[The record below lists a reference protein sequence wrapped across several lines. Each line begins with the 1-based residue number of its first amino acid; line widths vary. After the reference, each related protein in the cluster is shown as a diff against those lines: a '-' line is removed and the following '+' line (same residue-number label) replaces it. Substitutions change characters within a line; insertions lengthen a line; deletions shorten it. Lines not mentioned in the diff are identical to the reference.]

1 MENKKKAGFGSKFMN
16 WYESYQGKRIVG
28 VCYSLGAAIVIIG
41 ALGKIM
47 HTSWAN
53 VMLPFGMGVEA
64 FLFAIGC
71 FDKPHPT
78 FHWHEVF
85 PQLLGHGTDP
95 ELLEELKSRPRPTLL
110 GGGGSAS
117 TTTTTTTT
125 TTTSGNS
132 ASADVPGL
140 SATDMAALKTGIE
153 NMVKTASQITELS
166 KVATASG
173 ELTEKLNAA
182 SKATDQFVAAG
193 QVMAANSKNF
203 GDVYASV
210 ATDMQRV
217 AQGTQEYEAQVAAI
231 AKQLSSLNAVYELQV
246 KTVQAQVDNAKGSA
260 QQLEMLN
267 ESMAKMNS
275 VVGEALKSQEAYE
288 AGAKKLASQVAD
300 LNKVYGNMLNALS

>member
-1 MENKKKAGFGSKFMN
+1 MENKKKAGFGSAFMT
-16 WYESYQGKRIVG
+16 WYESYKGKRIVG

-64 FLFAIGC
+64 LLFAIGC
-71 FDKPHPT
+71 FDKPHPS

-85 PQLLGHGTDP
+85 PQLLGHDANE
-95 ELLEELKSRPRPTLL
+95 ELVKELKSRPRPTLL
-110 GGGGSAS
+110 GGGVPAP
-117 TTTTTTTT
+117 TTTTTA
-125 TTTSGNS
+125 TSTNNS
-132 ASADVPGL
+132 SADVPGL

-173 ELTEKLNAA
+173 VLTEKLNAA

-260 QQLEMLN
+260 QQLELLN
-267 ESMAKMNS
+267 ESMAKMNT

-288 AGAKKLASQVAD
+288 AGTKKLASQVAD

>member
-1 MENKKKAGFGSKFMN
+1 MKKENENKGFMD
-16 WYESYQGKRIVG
+16 WYESYKGKKVVG
-28 VCYSLGAAIVIIG
+28 AVYSLGASVVIIG
-41 ALGKIM
+41 ALFKIM
-47 HTSWAN
+47 HFPGAGA
-53 VMLPFGMGVEA
+53 MLMVGMGIEA
-64 FLFAIGC
+64 LLFALGC
-71 FDKPHPT
+71 LDKPHT
-78 FHWHEVF
+78 EFHWNNVF

-110 GGGGSAS
+110 DGGGAPAPTPVPSP
-117 TTTTTTTT
+117 
-125 TTTSGNS
+125 NPN
-132 ASADVPGL
+132 VPGL

-203 GDVYASV
+203 GDVYAKV

-217 AQGTQEYEAQVAAI
+217 AQGTNDYEAQVAAI
-231 AKQLSSLNAVYELQV
+231 AKQLNSLNAVYELQV
-246 KTVQAQVDNAKGSA
+246 KTVQAQVDSAKGSA
-260 QQLEMLN
+260 QQLELLN
-267 ESMAKMNS
+267 ESMTKMNV

-300 LNKVYGNMLNALS
+300 QNKVYGNMLNALS

>member
-1 MENKKKAGFGSKFMN
+1 MENKKNSGKGNKFMT
-16 WYESYQGKRIVG
+16 WYESYKGKRVVG
-28 VCYSLGAAIVIIG
+28 MVYSIGAAVVIIG
-41 ALGKIM
+41 ALFKIQ
-47 HTSWAN
+47 H
-53 VMLPFGMGVEA
+53 LPGARELLFVGMITEA
-64 FLFAIGC
+64 ILFLIGC

-85 PQLLGHGTDP
+85 PQLLGHDANE
-95 ELLEELKSRPRPTLL
+95 ELVKELKSRPRPTLL
-110 GGGGSAS
+110 CGGAPAPTPVPSP
-117 TTTTTTTT
+117 
-125 TTTSGNS
+125 NPN
-132 ASADVPGL
+132 VPGL

-182 SKATDQFVAAG
+182 SQATDQFVAAG

-231 AKQLSSLNAVYELQV
+231 AKQLNSLNAVYELQV
-246 KTVQAQVDNAKGSA
+246 KAVQAQVDNAKGSA
-260 QQLEMLN
+260 QQLELLN

>member
-1 MENKKKAGFGSKFMN
+1 MENEKKSKFMT
-16 WYESYQGKRIVG
+16 WYESYKGKRVVGMVYSIGAAVVIVG
-28 VCYSLGAAIVIIG
+28 ALFKIQHWPGASAVLIV
-41 ALGKIM
+41 
-47 HTSWAN
+47 
-53 VMLPFGMGVEA
+53 GMSTEVLL
-64 FLFAIGC
+64 FLIGC
-71 FDKPHPT
+71 LDKPHPS

-85 PQLLGHGTDP
+85 PQLLGHDAN
-95 ELLEELKSRPRPTLL
+95 EDLVKEFSNRPRPTLL

-260 QQLEMLN
+260 QQLELLN
-267 ESMAKMNS
+267 ESMTKMNA

>member
-1 MENKKKAGFGSKFMN
+1 MENEKKSKFMT
-16 WYESYQGKRIVG
+16 WYESYKGKRVVGMVYSIGAAVVIVG
-28 VCYSLGAAIVIIG
+28 ALFKIQHWPGASAVLIV
-41 ALGKIM
+41 
-47 HTSWAN
+47 
-53 VMLPFGMGVEA
+53 GMSTEVLL
-64 FLFAIGC
+64 FLIGC
-71 FDKPHPT
+71 LDKPHPS

-85 PQLLGHGTDP
+85 PQLLGHDAN
-95 ELLEELKSRPRPTLL
+95 EDLVKEFSNRPRPTLL

-173 ELTEKLNAA
+173 ELTEKLKAA
-182 SKATDQFVAAG
+182 SQATDQFVAAG

-217 AQGTQEYEAQVAAI
+217 AQGTQEYEGQVAAI

-246 KTVQAQVDNAKGSA
+246 KAVQSQVDNAKGSA
-260 QQLEMLN
+260 QQLELLN

>member
-1 MENKKKAGFGSKFMN
+1 MENKKKAGFGSKFMT
-16 WYESYQGKRIVG
+16 WYESYKVKRWVG
-28 VCYSLGAAIVIIG
+28 VCYSLGAAVVIIG

-53 VMLPFGMGVEA
+53 VMLPVGMGVEA
-64 FLFAIGC
+64 LLFAIGC

-85 PQLLGHGTDP
+85 PQLLGHDANP

-110 GGGGSAS
+110 CGGAPAPTPVPSP
-117 TTTTTTTT
+117 
-125 TTTSGNS
+125 NPN
-132 ASADVPGL
+132 VPGL

-260 QQLEMLN
+260 QQLELLN
-267 ESMAKMNS
+267 ESMTKMNA

>member
-16 WYESYQGKRIVG
+16 WYESYQGKRVVG

-53 VMLPFGMGVEA
+53 VMLPVGMGIEA

-71 FDKPHPT
+71 FDKPHPS

-110 GGGGSAS
+110 GGGAPAP
-117 TTTTTTTT
+117 TTTTTA
-125 TTTSGNS
+125 TSTNNS
-132 ASADVPGL
+132 SADVPGL

-267 ESMAKMNS
+267 ESMAKMNT

-288 AGAKKLASQVAD
+288 VGAKKLANQVAD

>member
-1 MENKKKAGFGSKFMN
+1 MENKKKAGKGNWFMT
-16 WYESYQGKRIVG
+16 WYASYKGKRVVG
-28 VCYSLGAAIVIIG
+28 MVYSMGAAVVIIG

-53 VMLPFGMGVEA
+53 VMLPVGMIVEA
-64 FLFAIGC
+64 LLFAIGC
-71 FDKPHPT
+71 LDKPHPS

-85 PQLLGHGTDP
+85 PQLLGHDAD
-95 ELLEELKSRPRPTLL
+95 EELVKEFSSRPRPTLL
-110 GGGGSAS
+110 DGVTPAPTPVPSP
-117 TTTTTTTT
+117 
-125 TTTSGNS
+125 NPN
-132 ASADVPGL
+132 VPGL

-193 QVMAANSKNF
+193 QVMAVNSKNF
-203 GDVYASV
+203 GDVYAKV

-217 AQGTQEYEAQVAAI
+217 AQGTNDYEAQVAAI
-231 AKQLSSLNAVYELQV
+231 AKQLNSLNAVYELQV
-246 KTVQAQVDNAKGSA
+246 KTVQAQVDSAKGSA
-260 QQLEMLN
+260 EQLELLN
-267 ESMAKMNS
+267 ESMTKMNA

>member
-1 MENKKKAGFGSKFMN
+1 MENKKNSGKGAENKTNFF
-16 WYESYQGKRIVG
+16 ESYKWKRIVG
-28 VCYSLGAAIVIIG
+28 IAYSVGAAIVIVG
-41 ALGKIM
+41 ALFKIQ
-47 HTSWAN
+47 HWKGAGL
-53 VMLPFGMGVEA
+53 MLTVGMLMEVVL
-64 FLFAIGC
+64 FLLGC
-71 FDKPHPT
+71 FDKPHPE
-78 FHWHEVF
+78 FHWYEVF
-85 PQLLGHGTDP
+85 PQLLGKGTDP
-95 ELLEELKSRPRPTLL
+95 KILEEMQDRPRPTLL
-110 GGGGSAS
+110 GGGAPAP
-117 TTTTTTTT
+117 TT
-125 TTTSGNS
+125 TTTSTSTNNS
-132 ASADVPGL
+132 SADVPGL

-193 QVMAANSKNF
+193 QVMAVNSKNF
-203 GDVYASV
+203 GDVYANV

-260 QQLEMLN
+260 EQLELLN
-267 ESMAKMNS
+267 ESMTKMNA